1 MDIDDT
7 IETLNS
13 ENEDA
18 KPSPLLKRKLRPS
31 YAIIILGIILLII
44 APVLFI
50 FFAPA
55 SWVSDKSYIL
65 SPGSANNTAQAI
77 IVDGTP
83 IFPPEGEI
91 AYTTV
96 SIKREVT
103 LWQWIRAKQD
113 ETKQLISP
121 SVIDG
126 GRTVN
131 ETRKVTQFQME
142 QSQSTAAL
150 VALNF
155 LGYEIIPEIEG
166 AFVIQLVEGSP
177 AEASLQLGDLIV
189 EVNNEEVRSPEDLGN
204 LIQAKEPGD
213 MVEITFLRSP
223 SAFGGSGADDNAVSI
238 TEQLALA
245 EHPQR
250 EGRGFLGVV
259 IETPVRA
266 NVPFEITIDVGNV
279 RGPSAGLA
287 FSLSILDVITEGELT
302 GGLRIATTGTIDRF
316 GNIGPVG
323 GVPQKTEAAIQSG
336 IELFLVPPGEYVTAS
351 EIADER
357 MEIRC
362 VQTFTD
368 AILVLEEFGGNGVE
382 VAKKYGI
389 TSIEFSES
397 PIDEEDG
404 VLSCAEAELAK
415 NR

>member
-266 NVPFEITIDVGNV
+266 DVPFEITIDVGNV